1 MTDMNIEL
9 ARHNMIE
16 QQIRPWGVWD
26 HRVLDLVLRS
36 PREDFVAPAHRNLAF
51 VDMELPI
58 GHGAAMMFPRV
69 EARML
74 QALQVQP
81 GDRILEVGT
90 GSGFVTLLLA
100 RLGNTVET
108 VEINEELAQAAG
120 KRLAAHGVENVTLKV
135 GDAAGGWSHNQPYDV
150 IAITGSLPTLPESF
164 KQDLQIG
171 GRLFAV
177 IGEGVVMEAKL
188 ITRLNAN
195 EWQEEVLFETWLAP
209 LKNTTIRAPFKF

>member
-16 QQIRPWGVWD
+16 QQIRPWDVWD

-51 VDMELPI
+51 VDMELPL

-74 QALQVQP
+74 QALQVQS

-100 RLGNTVET
+100 RLGNTVES
-108 VEINEELAQAAG
+108 VEINEELALAAG
-120 KRLAAHGVENVTLKV
+120 KRLAAHGVENVTIKV
-135 GDAAGGWSHNQPYDV
+135 GDAAGGWSQNQPYDV

-177 IGEGVVMEAKL
+177 IGEGVVMEARL

-195 EWQEEVLFETWLAP
+195 EWQEEILFETWLAP
-209 LKNTTIRAPFKF
+209 LKNTATRAPFKF

>member
-1 MTDMNIEL
+1 MADMNIEQ

-16 QQIRPWGVWD
+16 QQIRPWDVLD
-26 HRVLDLVLRS
+26 LNVLDLVMSS
-36 PREDFVAPAHRNLAF
+36 PREDFVAPNPANLAF

-58 GHGAAMMFPRV
+58 GHGEHMMFPRV

-81 GDRILEVGT
+81 GDRVLEVGT

-100 RLGNTVET
+100 KLASFVYS
-108 VEINEELAQAAG
+108 VEINEELALAAG
-120 KRLAAHGVENVTLKV
+120 KRLAEHGVENINIKV
-135 GDAAGGWSHNQPYDV
+135 GDAANGWSNNQPYDV
-150 IAITGSLPTLPESF
+150 IAITGSLPSLPESY

-171 GRLFAV
+171 GRLFAI
-177 IGEGVVMEAKL
+177 IGEGHSMSAKL

-195 EWQEEVLFETWLAP
+195 EWKEEVIYDTCQAP
-209 LKNTTIRAPFKF
+209 LQNVASSEQFQF